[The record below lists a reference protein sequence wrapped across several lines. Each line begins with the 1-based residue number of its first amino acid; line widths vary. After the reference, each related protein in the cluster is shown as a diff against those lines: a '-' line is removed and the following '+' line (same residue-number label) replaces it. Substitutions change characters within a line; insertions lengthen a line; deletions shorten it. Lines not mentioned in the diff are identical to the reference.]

1 MLKAN
6 SLYFQRNGQY
16 VLQDISFEV
25 KAGSCLVVR
34 GANGVGKST
43 LLRLIAG
50 FIIPNSGSISLHGK
64 FINDDLDFFSEHV
77 EYIGHSHGVKR
88 SMSVIETIQLWNSLY
103 GNLRSKLPSALRIDE
118 IKNQLI
124 SHCSAGQIQRLSLS
138 RLELTKKKIWLLD
151 EPTSALDGNSETIFR
166 QIIDDHCKSGG
177 IAIVATHDDIDFGHQ
192 TELMLQSKT
201 QYAVGTPPFDNVPS
215 KFFW

>member
-25 KAGSCLVVR
+25 KAGSCLIVR
-34 GANGVGKST
+34 GANGAGKST

-50 FIIPNSGSISLHGK
+50 FMIPNSGSISLHGK
-64 FINDDLDFFSEHV
+64 FINDDLDYFSENI
-77 EYIGHSHGVKR
+77 EYIGHSYGVKR
-88 SMSVIETIQLWNSLY
+88 SMSVIETINLWNSLY
-103 GNLRSKLPSALRIDE
+103 GNPSSKLPSTLRIDE

-138 RLELTKKKIWLLD
+138 RLELTKKKNLVTWW
-151 EPTSALDGNSETIFR
+151 TFFSTWWYFGNQFQTNNWPSLWKWRNCNSGYSWRYRFCTQSGVDASIKNTICSWYQPLR
-166 QIIDDHCKSGG
+166 QCS
-177 IAIVATHDDIDFGHQ
+177 
-192 TELMLQSKT
+192 
-201 QYAVGTPPFDNVPS
+201 
-215 KFFW
+215 

>member
-25 KAGSCLVVR
+25 KAGSCLIVR
-34 GANGVGKST
+34 GANGAGKST

-50 FIIPNSGSISLHGK
+50 FMIPNSGSISLHGK
-64 FINDDLDFFSEHV
+64 FINDDLDYFSENI
-77 EYIGHSHGVKR
+77 EYIGHSYGVKR
-88 SMSVIETIQLWNSLY
+88 SMSVIETINLWNSLY
-103 GNLRSKLPSALRIDE
+103 GNPSSKLPSTLRIDE

-151 EPTSALDGNSETIFR
+151 EPSSALDGTSETSFR
-166 QIIDDHCKSGG
+166 QIIDHHCESGG
-177 IAIVATHDDIDFGHQ
+177 IAIVATHDDIDFVHKA
-192 TELMLQSKT
+192 ELMLQSKT
-201 QYAVGTPPFDNVPS
+201 QYAVGTSPLDNVPR
-215 KFFW
+215 KFFR